1 MSVQLFSH
9 LFLFVFVVIFLLWH
23 FFVFVIFCCNFFCY
37 TYILFKLYA
46 FLSLCV
52 FFDCCHI
59 KLIVCCQQIFYS
71 CAPSLL
77 NEQLVIFMRV
87 MVTYWKSSSQSIM
100 KAAIVEGL
108 TNNGGRYKKA
118 RIISSCMKCRRKIK
132 KTNNN
137 EEDEGKNFTTKADNW
152 KENNMMLSESTQ
164 SSWYVCVGPEIRCS
178 CYSCCRFWFLNE
190 RAWLWRK
197 RRKWNDCLK
206 IKRA

>member
-1 MSVQLFSH
+1 MFYERSIVFT
-9 LFLFVFVVIFLLWH
+9 FVFVVIFCYSNVVRVVVIFLLWH

-100 KAAIVEGL
+100 KATIVEGL

-137 EEDEGKNFTTKADNW
+137 EEDEGKKFHNKSWQLKGEQYDAFRKHTK
-152 KENNMMLSESTQ
+152 LL
-164 SSWYVCVGPEIRCS
+164 VCVRS
-178 CYSCCRFWFLNE
+178 TRNT
-190 RAWLWRK
+190 
-197 RRKWNDCLK
+197 
-206 IKRA
+206 